1 MPRSIENLAA
11 GTGNSYGIPQ
21 AIKSWADEASEYQTV
36 QVVHVPH
43 SSYLRTF
50 KKATTTPI
58 IHSFLILLKWCGK
71 ARRSS
76 VVLSRNVVGFSR
88 LRSE

>member
-36 QVVHVPH
+36 QVVHCPAFE
-43 SSYLRTF
+43 LFTN
-50 KKATTTPI
+50 
-58 IHSFLILLKWCGK
+58 L
-71 ARRSS
+71 
-76 VVLSRNVVGFSR
+76 
-88 LRSE
+88 